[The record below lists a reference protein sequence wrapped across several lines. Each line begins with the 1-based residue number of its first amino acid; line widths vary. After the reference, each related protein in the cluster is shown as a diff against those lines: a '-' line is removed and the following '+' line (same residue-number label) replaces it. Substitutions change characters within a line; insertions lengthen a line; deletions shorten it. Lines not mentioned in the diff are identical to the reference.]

1 MTITTNPAI
10 NEEKL
15 NQFLGKVL
23 SDFGGAASS
32 VLVYIGDKLGL
43 YKAMSDFGKPMT
55 SKELANKTGT
65 SERYVR
71 EWLANQAAG
80 GYLVYDSNS
89 QTYILPF
96 EHAQALVN
104 ENSPAYVAG
113 GFQVVMSLFR
123 DESKFLEAFK
133 TGKGIT
139 WGEHDKDLF
148 EGTERFFKP
157 GYTAIL
163 VSSWIPVLFY
173 RH

>member
-1 MTITTNPAI
+1 MSF

-55 SKELANKTGT
+55 SKELANTTGT

-80 GYLVYDSNS
+80 GYLVYDSNL
-89 QTYILPF
+89 QKYILPF

-113 GFQVVMSLFR
+113 GFQL
-123 DESKFLEAFK
+123 
-133 TGKGIT
+133 
-139 WGEHDKDLF
+139 
-148 EGTERFFKP
+148 
-157 GYTAIL
+157 
-163 VSSWIPVLFY
+163 
-173 RH
+173 